1 LDYSLQFRSYYVVCV
16 VFVVD
21 GAPGG
26 PSGKVDKGLALL
38 SGKVVLSDLKKNKE
52 EKNANLDKENEARL
66 RAEAI
71 AKEDMLMREQ
81 GRAENQPPAAPSAP
95 PPLAPSAPPSEAL
108 PVAEPLKTDTGS
120 SARPLSISVNSD
132 KKFSVVATFDHDA
145 DADDELAFQVHDII
159 DVVDD
164 TDEGW
169 WFGRN
174 TKTGKAGLFPVNYTR
189 RL

>member
-1 LDYSLQFRSYYVVCV
+1 M
-16 VFVVD
+16 
-21 GAPGG
+21 
-26 PSGKVDKGLALL
+26 PSGKLDKGLALL
-38 SGKVVLSDLKKNKE
+38 SGKAVISDLKKSKE
-52 EKNANLDKENEARL
+52 EKNAQIDKENDARL

-71 AKEDMLMREQ
+71 AREDMQMREQ
-81 GRAENQPPAAPSAP
+81 GRGMNFPPPAPTAPPAAPVAVP
-95 PPLAPSAPPSEAL
+95 VGE
-108 PVAEPLKTDTGS
+108 PVATLVTGGTEAG
-120 SARPLSISVNSD
+120 SAERPLSISVNSS

-159 DVVDD
+159 DVIDD